1 MVCRWYV
8 ATTKHS
14 CEEQVEAEL
23 GRQGWEVSLPLA
35 RVERRRRDGL
45 LVAVVRP
52 LFSGYI
58 FIKFDVLLGA
68 WKTVASVKGITGLLG
83 WSSDRGVP
91 SAVPENEMEALFACL
106 SAHGG
111 VVPLIA
117 SRPNVVIEPGMMV
130 RIMFG
135 PFRDQVAK
143 VQSSQG
149 SRIEV
154 LLRVCG
160 GQRPVRLDR
169 EILKAA

>member
-8 ATTKHS
+8 ATTRHAA
-14 CEEQVEAEL
+14 EEQAEAEL
-23 GRQGWEVSLPLA
+23 GRQGWKVSLPLA

-58 FIKFDVLLGA
+58 FIQFDCLVDR
-68 WKTVASVKGITGLLG
+68 WKTIGSVKGITGLLG
-83 WSSDRGVP
+83 WSQERGFP
-91 SAVPENEMEALFACL
+91 SAVPEGEMDALFACL

-111 VVPLIA
+111 VLPLNE
-117 SRPNVVIEPGMMV
+117 SRSNVVIEPGMMV

-135 PFRDQVAK
+135 PFRDQVAL
-143 VQSSQG
+143 VSSCG
-149 SRIEV
+149 SRVEV

-160 GQRPVRLDR
+160 GQRPVKLDR
-169 EILKAA
+169 EILRAA